1 MNRKHLLSF
10 LLILWLFASCSSTKH
25 LKENEYMLTKNAVVM
40 EDVKGQE
47 FDDLVYLLRPEIN
60 RKFASVINMKTMI
73 YASFQPKVKKDG
85 TEKDSTFRAWMRKR
99 GEEPVLLDSIQIENS
114 ISQLK
119 IAMKKKG
126 FFEAEIAPE
135 VVFKRNQKVQV
146 SYHVTANAP
155 YFVREINYNVSIP
168 EFRRIIL
175 LDTANSLLKKGVRY
189 DEELILQE
197 RSRITS
203 LIRNVGYYYVNN
215 ALITVE
221 VDTLYSCSLLDKN
234 QNKTLALD
242 ILVNF
247 DNYKNPEQKEQALYK
262 YTFNTVYIHSNYQL
276 NSDLVSYDTT
286 SFYSHRNKSDSTTY
300 YFITIEDSNRKETNK
315 PYRDFKYKTLTDII
329 YTKNGVLYS
338 PSHYDRSYRR
348 LNELNN
354 FNIINIEF
362 IEDPTKRD
370 TLKKEGVLDVR
381 YRLTRSKLHT
391 FAAEFDIRSDKTNLS
406 FTYSNK
412 NIFKGA
418 ERLNINAYG
427 GIYYYNIFLKR
438 NDDRNPKKVYG
449 DVGGSISLD
458 LPRLFVFKQ
467 TQNIEAI
474 RYSTS
479 IKFAGNYNEY
489 FKRLMLSA
497 SLTYQWSPN
506 YNISHS
512 LTPISISTIDTSRS
526 VVRSIENYP
535 SEYKAKFGKNL
546 LMALNYNFNYLY
558 PFKNKQHNFRLSV
571 NFESSGALLLGLNK
585 LDNMVQKRDT
595 IWNILGYQYAT
606 YEMAELTLRY
616 TYTINSKNSIATRFN
631 LGTVIPFYD
640 FYNNVVPFERSLYL
654 GGANSMRAWGFR
666 SLGPGSYYNDQYIER
681 TGDLKVELNLE
692 YRGTIYKA
700 FKYGIFVDMGN
711 IWMLREYAEMPG
723 ANFKFDSFYKEIA
736 LGVGAGIRLDFK
748 FFLIRLDYGI
758 PLYNP
763 NVPEGYSRWINSSW
777 RTGDKPFWRIGQGF
791 QFAIGHAF

>member
-1 MNRKHLLSF
+1 MNCKKLLPL
-10 LLILWLFASCSSTKH
+10 LLILWLFAACSSTKN
-25 LKENEYMLTKNAVVM
+25 LKQNEYMLTKNGVIM

-47 FDDLVYLLRPEIN
+47 FDNLPYLLRPETN
-60 RKFASVINMKTMI
+60 KKFVSIINMRTMI
-73 YASFQPKVKKDG
+73 YASFQPKVKRDG
-85 TEKDSTFRAWMRKR
+85 TIKDTKFKEWMRKR
-99 GEEPVLLDSIQIENS
+99 GEAPVLLDSLQIENS

-126 FFEAEIAPE
+126 YFEAEIASE
-135 VVFKRNQKVQV
+135 IRIKRNQKAQV
-146 SYHVTANAP
+146 NYHVTANVP
-155 YFVREINYNVSIP
+155 YFIREINYNISIP

-175 LDTANSLLKKGVRY
+175 LDTANSLMKCGVRY
-189 DEELILQE
+189 DEDLILQE
-197 RSRITS
+197 RSRITN
-203 LIRNVGYYYVNN
+203 LIRNNGYYYVNN
-215 ALITVE
+215 AIVTVE
-221 VDTLYSCSLLDKN
+221 VDTLYSGGLLDN
-234 QNKTLALD
+234 SQNKTLALY

-247 DNYKNPEQKEQALYK
+247 DNYKNPEQKEQSLYK
-262 YTFNTVYIHSNYQL
+262 YTFNNVYIHTNYQL
-276 NSDLVSYDTT
+276 NTDNIRNDTNMFFSY
-286 SFYSHRNKSDSTTY
+286 RNRSDSTHY
-300 YFITIEDSNRKETNK
+300 YFITPEDTNRKETK
-315 PYRDFKYKTLTDII
+315 RAYRDFKYKTITDII
-329 YTKNGVLYS
+329 YTKNGLLYS

-362 IEDPTKRD
+362 MEDPAKRD

-381 YRLTRSKLHT
+381 YRLTRSKRHT

-418 ERLNINAYG
+418 ERLNINVYG
-427 GIYYYNIFLKR
+427 GVYYYNIFLKR
-438 NDDRNPKKVYG
+438 NDENNLKKIYG
-449 DVGGSISLD
+449 DVGGSVSLD
-458 LPRLFVFKQ
+458 FPRLFVFKQ

-506 YNISHS
+506 YNLSHS
-512 LTPISISTIDTSRS
+512 FTPISISTIDTSRS
-526 VVRSIENYP
+526 VVRSIERYP
-535 SEYKAKFGKNL
+535 EEYKAKFGKNL
-546 LMALNYNFNYLY
+546 LMALNYNFNYLH
-558 PFKNKQHNFRLSV
+558 PFKNKQHNFRLAF
-571 NFESSGALLLGLNK
+571 NFESSGSLLLGLNK
-585 LDNMVQKRDT
+585 LDNMVQQKDT
-595 IWNILGYQYAT
+595 IWNILGYRYAT

-616 TYTINSKNSIATRFN
+616 TYTINNKNSIATRFN
-631 LGTVIPFYD
+631 MGAVIPFYD
-640 FYNNVVPFERSLYL
+640 FQNNVVPFERSFYL

-666 SLGPGSYYNDQYIER
+666 SLGPGSYYNDHYIER
-681 TGDLKVELNLE
+681 TGDLKMELNLE

-711 IWMLREYAEMPG
+711 IWMLREYADMPG
-723 ANFKFDSFYKEIA
+723 ANFKFDRFYKEIA
-736 LGVGAGIRLDFK
+736 LGVGAGLRLDFK

-763 NVPEGYSRWINSSW
+763 NVPEGYNRWINSTW
-777 RTGDKPFWRIGQGF
+777 RTGENPFWRIGQGF